1 MNDWKAEAEARRAAI
16 AATLE
21 SLKLTVESR
30 FVPFSQSRNK
40 AEKHKSLNW
49 IVTVKRNGR
58 DVLSTDYS
66 AGVAHCPSYGVKVS
80 PHWNRPAKYWRDEIV
95 DFETESGFKARGFTS
110 WGGFTADKTKPI
122 KPDPVDVLYS
132 LTMDSG
138 VLDYAGFEDWAS
150 EYGYDT
156 DSRQA
161 ENVYHACLEIALKL
175 RADIGEAGLETLKT
189 AYQDF

>member
-21 SLKLTVESR
+21 SLKLTVESC

-66 AGVAHCPSYGVKVS
+66 AGVAHCPSYKQGNSVAVILANHECETGRKAKFDWTGKPYS
-80 PHWNRPAKYWRDEIV
+80 PQGAMIL
-95 DFETESGFKARGFTS
+95 
-110 WGGFTADKTKPI
+110 
-122 KPDPVDVLYS
+122 PDAVDVFYS

-175 RADIGEAGLETLKT
+175 RADIGGSGLETLKT